1 MRISY
6 FLTIFFFFFR
16 EFSPYQTDKFD
27 ANGEQ
32 IFPIRQNVRRNL
44 KPEDYV
50 AMICDVLRM
59 KKNLCL
65 CRHFHRLDKH
75 AIARSNHIRYIDVW
89 PLNVF
94 DPTNN
99 NPFDVVSLF
108 MLQLACI
115 INMLPKW
122 KNLELRVFLCEPGI
136 STSQR

>member
-1 MRISY
+1 M
-6 FLTIFFFFFR
+6 
-16 EFSPYQTDKFD
+16 
-27 ANGEQ
+27 
-32 IFPIRQNVRRNL
+32 V
-44 KPEDYV
+44 
-50 AMICDVLRM
+50 CDVLRM
-59 KKNLCL
+59 KKNICL

-122 KNLELRVFLCEPGI
+122 KKLELRVFLCEPGI
-136 STSQR
+136 STSHRYLQLWYNCDHFWCQLTIYQFFTSSIVHYHFVYFFVSSE